1 MEKNSILTR
10 HRSLFMV
17 VLMTAALLVS
27 SVINQRRLEKEA
39 QTVSLPVTSAVAVFQ
54 AEHADSYITD
64 VAALHAVSIN
74 GTLDAATREAA
85 AQRLT
90 QLTADREAE
99 AALDHLLATSSLAPC
114 AAVVSGGSVTIVTEK
129 AAVSQEETAL
139 VLTLAAAHAGASP
152 EDVRIMT
159 AGAPLP

>member
-1 MEKNSILTR
+1 MEKNSFLTR

-17 VLMTAALLVS
+17 VLMTSALLVS
-27 SVINQRRLEKEA
+27 SVVNQRRLEEDA
-39 QTVSLPVTSAVAVFQ
+39 QTVSLPVTSAVSVFQ
-54 AEHADSYITD
+54 AEHADAYMTD

-74 GTLDAATREAA
+74 GTLDTATREAA

-99 AALDHLLATSSLAPC
+99 AALDRLLATSSLAPC

-129 AAVSQEETAL
+129 AAVTQEETAL
-139 VLTLAAAHAGASP
+139 VLTLAAAHAGAAP
-152 EDVRIMT
+152 ESVHIMT
-159 AGAPLP
+159 ASTPMP